1 MKALGSGFWRTDW
14 FLGALI
20 VVLVVIFNRASDLIP
35 SLERKAYDLGV
46 RATSREP
53 AKNITIIA
61 IDDESLEKIGRWP
74 WSREVLA
81 KMTDQ
86 LTAAKAK
93 VIANTILLSEP
104 QLDPGYQYVVKL
116 LDVAQ
121 KSAAQAPATAPA
133 PGTDPAAAPSPPA
146 PDALAPIVALLKE
159 AEVALNTDRKLA
171 ESYAKAANVVQPML
185 FTIGDPLGRPDKP
198 LPAFALKNAI
208 AMPKG
213 GGDTFGYLTSSVRLP
228 IDAIGTAAAGL
239 GHLNTLQDVDG
250 GVRQEPLVLQYFDQL
265 FPSMSM
271 MIAARSLNLTT
282 ADIKVQR
289 GESVSL
295 GRLRIGTD
303 PALQMYTYFYKDRD
317 NRPAFSVA
325 SFYDVANGKIPA
337 ANFADRI
344 VLIGATAPGLGA
356 TQVTPISPSMAPV
369 LTLAHSVSS
378 ILQEHFFVAP
388 TWGHWIEM
396 LLFMLVAAY
405 LIVLLPRLAA
415 GPALAISG
423 AAFVAL
429 IALHFGLMVG
439 SGMWLQLM
447 LPATLLL
454 IGHGALVS
462 KRFIITERAKV
473 KSDET
478 SAESNRM
485 LGLAYQGQGQLDM
498 AWDKFRQVTLS
509 DALMENLYNLGLD
522 FERKRQFNKAES
534 VFRHMHGFNPKFR
547 DLEQRLSRAKQLS
560 ETVMLGGGAATGR
573 TNVSILGE
581 GGEMEKPMLGRYQ
594 VEKELGKGA
603 MGVVYLGKDPKIG
616 RVVAIKTMALSQ
628 EFEAD
633 ELVEVKERF
642 FREAET
648 AGRLSHPNIVTIYD
662 AGEEHDLCYIAME
675 LLKGGDLVS
684 FSKPGSLLQPSK
696 VVSIVARAAEAL
708 GYAHK
713 QGVVHRDIKPANLM
727 YHPDTD
733 TLKVTDFGIA
743 RLTDSSKT
751 KTGMVLGTPSFM
763 SPEQL
768 AGKRIEGRSDL
779 FSLAVS
785 LYQLLSGRLPFEG
798 ESMAQL
804 MFKIANEPPTDIRS
818 VNPAIAPGLVQ
829 FLDKAMA
836 KNPDDRYQSGEE
848 FAQALRVAP
857 AAGAA
862 PAAAIAPAAA
872 HPAAAGAGKG
882 VDIEL

>member
-1 MKALGSGFWRTDW
+1 
-14 FLGALI
+14 
-20 VVLVVIFNRASDLIP
+20 
-35 SLERKAYDLGV
+35 
-46 RATSREP
+46 
-53 AKNITIIA
+53 
-61 IDDESLEKIGRWP
+61 
-74 WSREVLA
+74 VLA

-86 LTAAKAK
+86 LAAAKAK

-104 QLDPGYQYVVKL
+104 QVDPGYQYIVKL
-116 LDVAQ
+116 LDLAQ
-121 KSAAQAPATAPA
+121 KAAQPGAPADPSAS
-133 PGTDPAAAPSPPA
+133 PAAAPPA
-146 PDALAPIVALLKE
+146 EGFAPIVALLKD
-159 AEVALNTDRKLA
+159 AESTLNTDRKLA
-171 ESYAKAANVVQPML
+171 ESYAKAGNVVQPML
-185 FTIGDPLGRPDKP
+185 FVLGEPRGRPDKP
-198 LPAFALKNAI
+198 LPPFAVKNAI
-208 AMPKG
+208 ATPKG
-213 GGDTFGYLTSSVRLP
+213 SGESFGFLTSAVRLP
-228 IDAIGTAAAGL
+228 IEPVGTVAAGL
-239 GHLNTLQDVDG
+239 GHLNTITDVDG

-271 MIAARSLNLTT
+271 MIAARSLNLTA
-282 ADIKVQR
+282 ADVKVQR

-295 GRLRIGTD
+295 GRLKIGTD

-317 NRPAFSVA
+317 GRPAFSVA
-325 SFYDVANGKIPA
+325 SFYDVASGKIPV
-337 ANFADRI
+337 ANYADRI

-356 TQVTPISPSMAPV
+356 SQVTPISPSMPPV
-369 LTLAHSVSS
+369 MTLAHSVSS

-388 TWGHWIEM
+388 AWAHWVEM
-396 LLFMLVAAY
+396 LLFVLVAVY
-405 LIVLLPRLAA
+405 LAVLLPRLAA

-423 AAFVAL
+423 AIFVVL
-429 IALHFGLMVG
+429 IGLHFGLMVG
-439 SGMWLQLM
+439 AGMWMQLM

-454 IGHGALVS
+454 VGHGALVS
-462 KRFIITERAKV
+462 KRFIVTERAKV

-498 AWDKFRQVTLS
+498 AWDKFRQVPLS
-509 DALMENLYNLGLD
+509 DALMDNLYNLALD

-534 VFRHMHGFNPKFR
+534 VFRHMHEFNPGFR
-547 DLEQRLSRAKQLS
+547 DLAQRLSRAKQLS
-560 ETVMLGGGAATGR
+560 ETVMLGGAAATGR

-581 GGEMEKPMLGRYQ
+581 GGALEKPMLGRYQ

-684 FSKPGSLLQPSK
+684 YTKAGSLLPPSK
-696 VVSIVARAAEAL
+696 VISVVARAAEAL

-727 YHPDTD
+727 YHPETD

-768 AGKRIEGRSDL
+768 AGKRVEGRSDL

-785 LYQLLSGRLPFEG
+785 LYQLLCGKLPFEG

-804 MFKIANEPPTDIRS
+804 MFKIANEAPTDIRTHI
-818 VNPAIAPGLVQ
+818 PGLPPGLVA
-829 FLDKAMA
+829 FLARAMA
-836 KNPDDRYQSGEE
+836 KNPDERYQSGEE

-857 AAGAA
+857 AAKAN
-862 PAAAIAPAAA
+862 
-872 HPAAAGAGKG
+872 
-882 VDIEL
+882 